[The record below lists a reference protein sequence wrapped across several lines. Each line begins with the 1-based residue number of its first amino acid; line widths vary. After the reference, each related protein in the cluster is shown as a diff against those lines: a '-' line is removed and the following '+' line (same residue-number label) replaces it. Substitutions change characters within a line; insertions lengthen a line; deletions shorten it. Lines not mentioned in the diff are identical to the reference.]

1 MTDYVKSTNF
11 TSKDSLPSGNA
22 LKIIKGTEFDV
33 EFNNI
38 VTAVSTKADSIS
50 PTLSGVPTAPTATAG
65 TDTTQIAS
73 TAFVNAAIVPK
84 ANLASPT
91 FTGVPAAP
99 TATAGTNTTQ
109 LATTAFVTAADTV
122 AVTSAVS
129 QAATAA
135 AAAYPTKSGSGATGT
150 WGINIS
156 GNAATATN
164 ATNATTAANGGVTSV
179 NGATGAV
186 TVSLAPASIDSVGSI
201 VACVRTITANPSYPF
216 SGTVGETIA
225 GSSLRYNYSL
235 PLGGNDIGLAYTNV
249 FGTAYAG
256 GGTALSGTWR
266 CISRDAVFVSDGA
279 GLWKAG
285 LWQRIS

>member
-164 ATNATTAANGGVTSV
+164 ATNASYATTAGNGGVTSV

-186 TVSLAPASIDSVGSI
+186 TVSVLGNGQTWQDVSGSRVNGTTYQNTTGRSIMVSLGNSLNSDVQVSTDGSTWIQVGRE
-201 VACVRTITANPSYPF
+201 V
-216 SGTVGETIA
+216 A
-225 GSSLRYNYSL
+225 GSTYPNQFIVPNNHYYRTSS
-235 PLGGNDIGLAYTNV
+235 
-249 FGTAYAG
+249 AG
-256 GGTALSGTWR
+256 GTRFWWSELR
-266 CISRDAVFVSDGA
+266 
-279 GLWKAG
+279 
-285 LWQRIS
+285 

>member
-38 VTAVSTKADSIS
+38 VTAIGTKADI
-50 PTLSGVPTAPTATAG
+50 
-65 TDTTQIAS
+65 I
-73 TAFVNAAIVPK
+73 
-84 ANLASPT
+84 SPT
-91 FTGVPAAP
+91 FTGTPLAP

-122 AVTSAVS
+122 AVAAS
-129 QAATAA
+129 ATAA

-150 WGINIS
+150 WDINIT
-156 GNAATATN
+156 GNAATAT
-164 ATNATTAANGGVTSV
+164 TATTAANGGVTSV
-179 NGATGAV
+179 NGSTGAITIPLV
-186 TVSLAPASIDSVGSI
+186 PASVDSVGSI
-201 VACVRTITANPSYPF
+201 LVCVRAVVISGNQDILGTI
-216 SGTVGETIA
+216 GETIA
-225 GSSLRYNYSL
+225 GSSLRYGFANSGVRGDLDGVAVVPINSAYS
-235 PLGGNDIGLAYTNV
+235 A
-249 FGTAYAG
+249 

-266 CISRDAVFVSDGA
+266 LIARDRRVDNDGS
-279 GLWKAG
+279 GFHYAG